1 MKKTLSKWETRYSEY
16 WKEIYRKGI
25 KKVFIKECK
34 KFKKW
39 EQEDVEFGERSS
51 ENPKKKLSKVE

>member
-1 MKKTLSKWETRYSEY
+1 MKKTLSNWDIGCSEY

-25 KKVFIKECK
+25 KEVFTKECK

-51 ENPKKKLSKVE
+51 QNEIKKLCK